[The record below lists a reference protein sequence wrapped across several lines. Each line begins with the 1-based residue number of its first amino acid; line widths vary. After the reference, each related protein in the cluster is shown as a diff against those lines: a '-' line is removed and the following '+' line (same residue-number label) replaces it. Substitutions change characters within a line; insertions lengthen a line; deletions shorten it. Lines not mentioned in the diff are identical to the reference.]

1 MTAVT
6 GQYFV
11 GVDLGQSRDFT
22 AIAVLE
28 RAELRGDWDP
38 VMYAWRKTTALRLRH
53 LERVPLGTP
62 YTEVVDRVGAGDAVL
77 AVTALCVSQGAPAEV
92 VGFLGNL
99 VGAQAVAT
107 VGHRHPLDPERLA
120 ESIHL
125 LLG

>member
-1 MTAVT
+1 
-6 GQYFV
+6 
-11 GVDLGQSRDFT
+11 
-22 AIAVLE
+22 
-28 RAELRGDWDP
+28 
-38 VMYAWRKTTALRLRH
+38 
-53 LERVPLGTP
+53 
-62 YTEVVDRVGAGDAVL
+62 
-77 AVTALCVSQGAPAEV
+77 V